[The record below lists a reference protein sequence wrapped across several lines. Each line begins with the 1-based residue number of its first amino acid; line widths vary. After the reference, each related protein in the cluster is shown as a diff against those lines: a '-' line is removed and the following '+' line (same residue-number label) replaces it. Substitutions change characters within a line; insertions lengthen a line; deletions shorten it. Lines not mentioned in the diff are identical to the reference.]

1 MEPEEIFEPGSKS
14 SKISALRWN
23 KYGYLLSKKIMT
35 PESSNLV
42 YRLMKL
48 LEYLFLTLLYFC
60 CRKPE
65 EKISK

>member
-1 MEPEEIFEPGSKS
+1 M
-14 SKISALRWN
+14 SALRWN